1 MKDTIFL
8 WSNVQSSVEL
18 NLKGAIKV
26 QTKPLIWKKPPSLIM
41 IKMKLMTSVDFSDTQ
56 SNSFLMMINLTTL
69 LLTEDIAI
77 KQVAF

>member
-1 MKDTIFL
+1 MSVSESDLGVFKRKERMKDTIFL

-41 IKMKLMTSVDFSDTQ
+41 IKMKLNDFC
-56 SNSFLMMINLTTL
+56 
-69 LLTEDIAI
+69 
-77 KQVAF
+77 